1 MTKISKYTIH
11 EPIWDGGTK
20 ERAIGIAEF
29 RLPCIVDIDHK
40 NSEGKKTFP
49 HKYMISTEFAK
60 QFRTQIVNNDI
71 RLRIIP
77 VSRLEEVKYEHES

>member
-1 MTKISKYTIH
+1 MPKINKYTIH

-29 RLPCIVDIDHK
+29 RLPCIVDIDHT

-49 HKYMISTEFAK
+49 HKYMISEKFAK

-71 RLRIIP
+71 HLRIIP
-77 VSRLEEVKYEHES
+77 ISRLEEVKYEH

>member
-1 MTKISKYTIH
+1 MNKYTIH

-40 NSEGKKTFP
+40 NSKGVKTFP
-49 HKYMISTEFAK
+49 HKYMISEQFAK

-77 VSRLEEVKYEHES
+77 ISKLEEVKLQND

>member
-1 MTKISKYTIH
+1 MTKINKYTIH

-29 RLPCIVDIDHK
+29 RLPCIVDIDYTDDK
-40 NSEGKKTFP
+40 GKIVFP
-49 HKYMISTEFAK
+49 YKYKVTTEFAK
-60 QFRTQIVNNDI
+60 QFRTQIINNDI

-77 VSRLEEVKYEHES
+77 VSRLEEIRHEGS

>member
-1 MTKISKYTIH
+1 MNKYTIH

-40 NSEGKKTFP
+40 NSKGEKTFP
-49 HKYMISTEFAK
+49 HKYMISEQFAK
-60 QFRTQIVNNDI
+60 QFRTQIINNDI

-77 VSRLEEVKYEHES
+77 ISKLEEVKLQND

>member
-1 MTKISKYTIH
+1 MSKINKYTIH

-49 HKYMISTEFAK
+49 HKYMIKGLSSAEKFIK
-60 QFRTQIVNNDI
+60 F
-71 RLRIIP
+71 LF
-77 VSRLEEVKYEHES
+77 SC

>member
-29 RLPCIVDIDHK
+29 RLPCIVDIDYK
-40 NSEGKKTFP
+40 NPDGKKTFP
-49 HKYMISTEFAK
+49 YKYKISKEFAK
-60 QFRTQIVNNDI
+60 QFRTQIVGNDI
-71 RLRIIP
+71 KLRIIP
-77 VSRLEEVKYEHES
+77 VSRLEEVRYEHES

>member
-1 MTKISKYTIH
+1 MNKYTIH

-40 NSEGKKTFP
+40 NSKGEKTFP
-49 HKYMISTEFAK
+49 HKYMISEQFAK

-77 VSRLEEVKYEHES
+77 ISKLEEVKLQND